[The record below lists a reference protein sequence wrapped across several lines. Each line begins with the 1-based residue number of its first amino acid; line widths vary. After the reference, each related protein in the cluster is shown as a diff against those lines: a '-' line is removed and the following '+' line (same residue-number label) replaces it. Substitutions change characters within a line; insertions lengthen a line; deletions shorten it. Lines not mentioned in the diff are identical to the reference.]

1 MKGSKCKCAG
11 REAAEIIGGLQS
23 EKDMKA
29 QAAGEAGLPQCCPPV
44 SASVPN
50 GKVPK
55 RLGFSH
61 SEERPAGRCQQ
72 SKLSHV
78 THGN

>member
-29 QAAGEAGLPQCCPPV
+29 WAAGEAGLPPRRPPAK
-44 SASVPN
+44 ASVQKQRFQR
-50 GKVPK
+50 G
-55 RLGFSH
+55 
-61 SEERPAGRCQQ
+61 
-72 SKLSHV
+72 
-78 THGN
+78 

>member
-29 QAAGEAGLPQCCPPV
+29 WAAGEAGLPPRRPPALK
-44 SASVPN
+44 S
-50 GKVPK
+50 
-55 RLGFSH
+55 FS
-61 SEERPAGRCQQ
+61 SEARFQKG
-72 SKLSHV
+72 
-78 THGN
+78 

>member
-29 QAAGEAGLPQCCPPV
+29 QAAGEAGLPPARGF
-44 SASVPN
+44 SSER
-50 GKVPK
+50 KVP
-55 RLGFSH
+55 
-61 SEERPAGRCQQ
+61 
-72 SKLSHV
+72 
-78 THGN
+78 